1 MLSQSLPKLDE
12 GIAVLRAGLANVW
25 SKTVILV
32 LTEFGRTVR
41 VNGTSGTDHGTG
53 TAAFLAGGAV
63 AGGRVL
69 ADWPGLGTGQLFE
82 NRDLQPTL
90 DIRAV
95 LAFRRLTW

>member
-1 MLSQSLPKLDE
+1 
-12 GIAVLRAGLANVW
+12 
-25 SKTVILV
+25 
-32 LTEFGRTVR
+32 

-95 LAFRRLTW
+95 AKGVLGPHFGIQAADLVTVFPHSDKVVSKTRLLKA